1 MYLERKGKSDERC
14 KLKHLTVIFAI
25 HSLQLHQHEKRF
37 SYLCCNIKDKKK
49 NKRNRN

>member
-25 HSLQLHQHEKRF
+25 HSLQLHQHEKGF
-37 SYLCCNIKDKKK
+37 HIYVAI
-49 NKRNRN
+49 